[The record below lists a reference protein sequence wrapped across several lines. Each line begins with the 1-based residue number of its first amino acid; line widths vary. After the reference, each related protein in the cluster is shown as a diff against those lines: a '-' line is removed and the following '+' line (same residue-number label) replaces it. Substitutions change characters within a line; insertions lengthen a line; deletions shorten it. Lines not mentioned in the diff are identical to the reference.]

1 MIAVIAKLPIQ
12 PGKKEEALEA
22 VKKLMTQVAKEEG
35 TLSYTLN
42 IEKNSP
48 DTLVFIERYL
58 DMNALTVHSSSL
70 HFKEFMEKAM
80 SFAAGQPEITVL
92 KEIDSI

>member
-1 MIAVIAKLPIQ
+1 MIAVIAKVPTQ
-12 PGKKEEALEA
+12 PEKKDEAIEA
-22 VKKLMTQVAKEEG
+22 VKKLMAQVAKEEG

-42 IEKNSP
+42 IDKKNP

-58 DMNALTVHSSSL
+58 DMDSLSVHSATP

-80 SFAAGQPEITVL
+80 SFASGHPEITVL
-92 KEIDSI
+92 EEIDSI